1 MSLDYP
7 DWSTPS
13 WTIDQSAQLYF
24 ADVYATMIETP
35 TITDRKLIK
44 ENGILYVWEHLRV
57 KDNGVLMIMGTLR
70 VLGD

>member
-24 ADVYATMIETP
+24 TDVYATMIESP
-35 TITDRKLIK
+35 TLTDRKLIK
-44 ENGILYVWEHLRV
+44 EGGTLYVWEQLQI
-57 KDNGVLMIMGTLR
+57 KDDGVLMIMGALR